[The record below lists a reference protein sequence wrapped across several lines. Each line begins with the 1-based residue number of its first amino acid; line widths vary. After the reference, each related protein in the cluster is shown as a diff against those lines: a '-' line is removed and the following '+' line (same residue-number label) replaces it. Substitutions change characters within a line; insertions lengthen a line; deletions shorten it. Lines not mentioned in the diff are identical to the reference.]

1 MSDNPPEE
9 EKLSEEIRS
18 LGQNLLG
25 LFQVAWDHPERKRV
39 QNEIEKGLHD
49 LGTTLQKEADDFS
62 NSPTGERLKNEI
74 DDIGTRI
81 STSETRAKI
90 YEDLISALKVAN
102 NELSSAINRIGNKAA
117 TSTANETEEKQES

>member
-1 MSDNPPEE
+1 MSDIPPEE

-25 LFQVAWDHPERKRV
+25 IFQAAWDHPERKRV

-49 LGTTLQKEADDFS
+49 LGATLQQEADNFS
-62 NSPTGERLKNEI
+62 RSPTGEKIKNEI

-81 STSETRAKI
+81 NTGETRTRI

-102 NELSSAINRIGNKAA
+102 SELSGAIDRIEKAA
-117 TSTANETEEKQES
+117 ASPPSSEAEDTQQP

>member
-1 MSDNPPEE
+1 MSDTPPEE

-25 LFQVAWDHPERKRV
+25 LFQAAWDHPERKRV
-39 QNEIEKGLHD
+39 QDEIETGLHD
-49 LGTTLQKEADDFS
+49 LGATLQKEADNFS
-62 NSPTGERLKNEI
+62 RSPTGEKIKNEI

-81 STSETRAKI
+81 NSGETRTKV

-102 NELSSAINRIGNKAA
+102 SELSSAIERIGKKSAPPDG
-117 TSTANETEEKQES
+117 TEAEKTPEP